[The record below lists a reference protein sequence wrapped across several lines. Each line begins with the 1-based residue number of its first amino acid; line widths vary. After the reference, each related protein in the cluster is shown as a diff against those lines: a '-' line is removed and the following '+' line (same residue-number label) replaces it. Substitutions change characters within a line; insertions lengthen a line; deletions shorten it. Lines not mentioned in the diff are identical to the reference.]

1 LLQSLMPQSIYR
13 NNNMT
18 NGIKTRLG
26 IKLCL
31 LVFLVVLSRPGLAAE
46 FRAAD
51 LNEISSLIGDNDSV
65 LFSDPRGEILFA
77 KNERKLLIPA
87 SILKIFTSLVSLHY
101 LGKDY
106 RFSTEFYIDSDSN
119 LKVKGY
125 GDPLLVSEVVKEISQ
140 TLAQRLQN
148 FKAVHDLVM
157 DDSYFKQPLTI
168 PGVSSSA
175 QPYDAPNGALCVNF
189 NTVSF
194 KRTTSGYVSAEPQ
207 TPLLPYALKKIGT
220 SELNRGRI
228 VFSHKGDEITIYA
241 GKMFQYFLR
250 ENGIRF
256 NGRVRIG
263 RVSRRTDSLI
273 YRHTSRFS
281 VEQIVAKLLEFSNN
295 FTTNQLLISCG
306 IRAFGPPGTL
316 NKGVSAALKYAG
328 ENMQMEGMEI
338 FEGSGIYRKNRI
350 SAIQMDR
357 ILSAFLHSRHLMR
370 REGREYYKT
379 GTLHGVSTRAGFIE
393 SQNGEPHRYVVMM
406 NTPGKTTRSV
416 MRRIL
421 QGLE

>member
-1 LLQSLMPQSIYR
+1 MLQSLMPQSIYR

-31 LVFLVVLSRPGLAAE
+31 WVFLVVLSRPGLAAE

-328 ENMQMEGMEI
+328 ENMQIEGMEI